1 MLSLLLVMAF
11 LMLAGAGYS
20 AEKWALLV
28 GINNYQYDISPL
40 RYCVADVEAFRQA
53 LVNVA
58 GFKPDKVILMTD
70 EMTDEMQPIHV
81 NIIMQLEVLANR
93 IQPDDTF
100 VFYFSGH
107 GMSRDRRSFLLATNS
122 MTNTE
127 GTLEASAVS
136 LDSVSR
142 ILSRVSAQQLLT
154 IIDACRNNPISGR
167 GDQDN
172 LLTNDFTRGIK
183 IKRLPNV
190 TGKPNVNA
198 TLYACSIGE
207 RAYEW
212 PQRGHGVFSYYLL
225 EGLKGGAANN
235 QGEVTVNS
243 LAEYTQSKVVEWT
256 RDYRDRKQTP
266 WLSLEGGAKLVLADR
281 VNAGR
286 KTRAT
291 PTLTT
296 IADPETEMWEIVKD
310 SNEVGDINDFLQA
323 FPNGKLAA
331 VAQLKLKQLRRRSKP
346 AKPKVDRIKPESF
359 SQQSTS
365 TSASTIIGKDG
376 AEMVLIPAGS
386 FQMGSNDG
394 GDNEKPIH
402 TVYIDA
408 FYMDKYE
415 VTNAQY
421 RKFMQ
426 ATGHRKPKYWSYSR
440 LNQPNQPVV
449 GVSWVDAVAYAR
461 WAGKRLPTEA
471 EWEKAARGGLED
483 KKYPW
488 GNTINSRKAR
498 YGQDWGTGKPA
509 SVGSYSANGYGLYD
523 MAGNVGEWCADWYD
537 EDYYSSSPSSNPQG
551 LSSGSYRVLRGG
563 SWRNNA
569 GVLRAAVRRSNG
581 PANADDSSGFRC
593 VSGF

>member
-1 MLSLLLVMAF
+1 MSAISRILSLLLVIAF
-11 LMLAGAGYS
+11 LMLSGAGYA

-28 GINNYQYDISPL
+28 GINKYQYDVSPL
-40 RYCVADVEAFRQA
+40 RYCVADVAAFRQA

-58 GFKPDKVILMTD
+58 GFKPEKVILMTD

-107 GMSRDRRSFLLATNS
+107 GMSRDGRSFLLATNS

-127 GTLEASAVS
+127 GTLEASSVS

-154 IIDACRNNPISGR
+154 IIDACRSNPTSGR
-167 GDQDN
+167 DDQDN

-243 LAEYTQSKVVEWT
+243 LAEYTQSKVVDWT

-310 SNEVGDINDFLQA
+310 SNEVGDINDFL
-323 FPNGKLAA
+323 
-331 VAQLKLKQLRRRSKP
+331 
-346 AKPKVDRIKPESF
+346 
-359 SQQSTS
+359 
-365 TSASTIIGKDG
+365 
-376 AEMVLIPAGS
+376 
-386 FQMGSNDG
+386 
-394 GDNEKPIH
+394 
-402 TVYIDA
+402 
-408 FYMDKYE
+408 
-415 VTNAQY
+415 
-421 RKFMQ
+421 
-426 ATGHRKPKYWSYSR
+426 
-440 LNQPNQPVV
+440 
-449 GVSWVDAVAYAR
+449 
-461 WAGKRLPTEA
+461 
-471 EWEKAARGGLED
+471 
-483 KKYPW
+483 
-488 GNTINSRKAR
+488 
-498 YGQDWGTGKPA
+498 
-509 SVGSYSANGYGLYD
+509 
-523 MAGNVGEWCADWYD
+523 
-537 EDYYSSSPSSNPQG
+537 
-551 LSSGSYRVLRGG
+551 
-563 SWRNNA
+563 
-569 GVLRAAVRRSNG
+569 
-581 PANADDSSGFRC
+581 
-593 VSGF
+593 

>member
-1 MLSLLLVMAF
+1 MSTISRILSLLLVIAF
-11 LMLAGAGYS
+11 LMLAGAGYA

-28 GINNYQYDISPL
+28 GINKYQYDVSPL
-40 RYCVADVEAFRQA
+40 RYCVADVEAFRKA

-58 GFKPDKVILMTD
+58 GFKPDKVFLMTD

-81 NIIMQLEVLANR
+81 NIIMKLEVLANR

-107 GMSRDRRSFLLATNS
+107 GMSRDGRSFLLATNS

-127 GTLEASAVS
+127 GTLEASSVS

-183 IKRLPNV
+183 IKRLPSV
-190 TGKPNVNA
+190 TGKPKVNA

-243 LAEYTQSKVVEWT
+243 LAEYTQSKVVDWT
-256 RDYRDRKQTP
+256 KDYRDRKQTP

-296 IADPETEMWEIVKD
+296 IADPETEMWEMVKD
-310 SNEVGDINDFLQA
+310 TTIASEITDFLEL
-323 FPNGKLAA
+323 FPDGKLAA
-331 VAQLKLKQLRRRSKP
+331 VAKFKLKQLRRRSN
-346 AKPKVDRIKPESF
+346 PKVDRIKPESF

-386 FQMGSNDG
+386 FATGSNDG
-394 GDNEKPIH
+394 DDDEKPVH
-402 TVYIDA
+402 TVYVDA

-426 ATGHRKPKYWSYSR
+426 ATGHREPDYWDDSR
-440 LNQPNQPVV
+440 FNQPNQPVV
-449 GVSWVDAVAYAR
+449 GVNWNDAVAYAR

-471 EWEKAARGGLED
+471 LV
-483 KKYPW
+483 
-488 GNTINSRKAR
+488 T
-498 YGQDWGTGKPA
+498 
-509 SVGSYSANGYGLYD
+509 SY
-523 MAGNVGEWCADWYD
+523 
-537 EDYYSSSPSSNPQG
+537 
-551 LSSGSYRVLRGG
+551 LSI
-563 SWRNNA
+563 
-569 GVLRAAVRRSNG
+569 
-581 PANADDSSGFRC
+581 
-593 VSGF
+593 

>member
-1 MLSLLLVMAF
+1 
-11 LMLAGAGYS
+11 MLAGAGYA

-28 GINNYQYDISPL
+28 GINKYQYDVSPL

-243 LAEYTQSKVVEWT
+243 LAEYTRSKVVEWT
-256 RDYRDRKQTP
+256 EDYRDRKQTP

-281 VNAGR
+281 VNVGR
-286 KTRAT
+286 KLNRP
-291 PTLTT
+291 PTITT

-310 SNEVGDINDFLQA
+310 SSEVGDMNDFLQA
-323 FPNGKLAA
+323 FPDGKLAA
-331 VAQLKLKQLRRRSKP
+331 VAQLKLKQLRRRS
-346 AKPKVDRIKPESF
+346 KPKVDRIKPESF

-386 FQMGSNDG
+386 FQMGDAK
-394 GDNEKPIH
+394 NEPEDWMKPARPAH
-402 TVYIDA
+402 RVTLDA
-408 FYMDKYE
+408 FYMDAYE
-415 VTNAQY
+415 VSVGQY
-421 RKFMQ
+421 KKFLR
-426 ATGHRKPKYWSYSR
+426 ATGHRSLPDWVSIYS
-440 LNQPNQPVV
+440 PTDDHPVV
-449 GVSWVDAVAYAR
+449 GVSWHDAEAYAR

-471 EWEKAARGGLED
+471 EWEYAARGGL
-483 KKYPW
+483 KGRRYVW
-488 GNTINSRKAR
+488 GDSAPN
-498 YGQDWGTGKPA
+498 
-509 SVGSYSANGYGLYD
+509 GSQCNY
-523 MAGNVGEWCADWYD
+523 AD
-537 EDYYSSSPSSNPQG
+537 
-551 LSSGSYRVLRGG
+551 R
-563 SWRNNA
+563 
-569 GVLRAAVRRSNG
+569 
-581 PANADDSSGFRC
+581 NADLGRDGSG
-593 VSGF
+593 